1 MGKKTILVLL
11 ATLLGLAG
19 AAQAGILD
27 AIRSP
32 DPSDDVSVLKS
43 LYREHFKPDDVQ
55 FGVLLKGSRDGPEHL
70 AVYCYLSKESGRD
83 YNYILGLRRGG
94 DSWQVV
100 FEKLKIDVG
109 GIFVSLPSRPGPPY
123 GKAYGYWKKE
133 PRTKV
138 RLTDVEIVDWVNA
151 RVLSAS
157 LGIGADEV
165 LARRANGEKISAI
178 AGKTYR
184 EKHKGGP
191 SAEKEKSKDT
201 AKGKGRS
208 RGTGTCTAAGPPGKK
223 K

>member
-11 ATLLGLAG
+11 AAWLGLAG
-19 AAQAGILD
+19 WAQAGILD

-55 FGVLLKGSRDGPEHL
+55 FSVLLKGSKDGPEHL

-83 YNYILGLRRGG
+83 YDYILGLRLGG

-138 RLTDVEIVDWVNA
+138 RLTDVEIVDWMNA
-151 RVLSAS
+151 RVLSVS
-157 LGIGADEV
+157 LGIGAGEV
-165 LARRANGEKISAI
+165 LARRANGEKVSAI
-178 AGKTYR
+178 AGKAYR

-191 SAEKEKSKDT
+191 PAEKEKTKK
-201 AKGKGRS
+201 KGKS
-208 RGTGTCTAAGPPGKK
+208 RGTGTCAADGPPGKK

>member
-1 MGKKTILVLL
+1 MGKKTILILL
-11 ATLLGLAG
+11 AAWLGLAG
-19 AAQAGILD
+19 AAQARLLD

-55 FGVLLKGSRDGPEHL
+55 FSVLLSGSRDGPGHL
-70 AVYCYLSKESGRD
+70 GVYCYLSRESGRD
-83 YNYILGLRRGG
+83 YNYILGLRRSG
-94 DSWQVV
+94 DSWQLI

-109 GIFVSLPSRPGPPY
+109 RIFVSLPTRPGPPY
-123 GKAYGYWKKE
+123 GKAYGYWKKA
-133 PRTKV
+133 PKTKV
-138 RLTDVEIVDWVNA
+138 RLTDVEIADWINA
-151 RVLSAS
+151 RVLSVS
-157 LGIGADEV
+157 LGIGVDEV
-165 LARRANGEKISAI
+165 LARRGKGEKVSAI

-208 RGTGTCTAAGPPGKK
+208 RGTGTCTAEGKPGKK